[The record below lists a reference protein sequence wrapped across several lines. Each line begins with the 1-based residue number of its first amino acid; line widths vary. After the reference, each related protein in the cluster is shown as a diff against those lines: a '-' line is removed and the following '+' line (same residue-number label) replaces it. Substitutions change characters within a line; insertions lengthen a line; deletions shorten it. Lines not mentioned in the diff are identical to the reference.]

1 MSLISRITTRAAL
14 LLCLAPALQAQD
26 AWSMNFKMHGGPLQ
40 GKAQNLLGGAGYVFG
55 GTFELGYTLASKNT
69 LVFGLGYQFMPGD
82 FQTSTA
88 GVVPT
93 NTSANGNYVYS
104 VRVDKGEGKGLQATA
119 LYRMALGNPDW
130 YLQGGLRLGR
140 NELEATATGSIW
152 DVTVTGT
159 AAPKT
164 LTTNSTVT
172 IADRSKATKTSL
184 GLQAGMGYRLNDTYA
199 LEVNGWSTEL
209 EKPGSDSKRGVALEF
224 AISIRF

>member
-55 GTFELGYTLASKNT
+55 GTFELGYTLSSKNT

-88 GVVPT
+88 GFQPT
-93 NTSANGNYVYS
+93 TSNADGTYLQT
-104 VRVDKGEGKGLQATA
+104 VRVDKGEGKGIQATA
-119 LYRMALGNPDW
+119 LYRLNLGNPDW
-130 YLQGGLRLGR
+130 YLQGGLRIGR
-140 NELEATATGSIW
+140 NELEATATGSTYTW
-152 DVTVTGT
+152 VVGGTPKTVTNT
-159 AAPKT
+159 RID
-164 LTTNSTVT
+164 T
-172 IADRSKATKTSL
+172 IADRKKATKTAL
-184 GLQAGMGYRLNDTYA
+184 GLQAGLGYRLNDTYA

-209 EKPGSDSKRGVALEF
+209 EKPGSDSKRGVALEL